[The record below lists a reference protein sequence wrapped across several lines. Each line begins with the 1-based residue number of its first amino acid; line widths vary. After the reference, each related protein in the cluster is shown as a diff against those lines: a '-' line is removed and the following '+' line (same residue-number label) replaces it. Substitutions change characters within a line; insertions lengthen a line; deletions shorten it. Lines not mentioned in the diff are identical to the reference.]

1 MATRKVLGLDLGVG
15 SIGWALLQ
23 MDDDKPQQIV
33 ALGSRIV
40 PISNDDSDQFQKGQA
55 ITKNADRTQRRT
67 ARKGYD
73 RYQQRRTLLT
83 EALRQRNMLP
93 QRMDENVIDLWHL
106 RARAAS
112 EQISLTELG
121 RVLYHI
127 NQKRG
132 YKHAKADNSGD
143 KKQTD
148 YVKEVNGR
156 FEALHAMGKTLGQYF
171 YEQLRDTA
179 VKNDKGGVYYTFR
192 IRGLVYPRKAY
203 IEEFEQIMRVQQQ
216 YYPEVLTDAFIK
228 DLRDGIIFYQR
239 PLKSC
244 KHLVGYCE
252 FEKKEYTRADGK
264 KYISGPKCAP
274 RTSPLAQLCAMWE
287 MVNNIT
293 LTNKNNEKFVM
304 TLEQRQKMVD
314 FLNEHEKMG
323 LNDMRKILDITQKDG
338 WWAGKAIGKGL
349 KGNSTL
355 AQIRKALNGKYE
367 DLLQMKLEYED
378 SQVDISTGELIQA
391 VSPKVENT
399 PLFRLWHVL
408 YSIDNEDELRKTLIK
423 QFGIT
428 DEAVLEALC
437 QIDFVKPGYANKSH
451 KFIRRLLPYLMEGY
465 QYSEACE
472 MIGVN
477 HSNSLTKEQNAA
489 RVLLE
494 KLPLL
499 EKNALRQPVIE
510 KILNQ
515 MINVVNALRERYGE
529 IDEIRVEL
537 ARELK
542 QSKDEREGTYKRN
555 NENERENKTISD
567 RLKEEGLTPTRNRIQ
582 RYKMWRQFDK
592 LCPYCGETITDAEFK
607 NGEAEIEHI
616 IPQSVLFDDSFS
628 NKILAHHKCNS
639 DKNNLTAREY
649 MEQKGEAE
657 VTRYINLMNKAKED
671 GKISKTKWEH
681 LLWRKEDIPQD
692 FIDRQL
698 RQSQYIARKA
708 VEILKAG
715 YRNVYTTSGNVTDFL
730 RSEWGYNEV
739 LELLNLPRY
748 KEVDDMTE
756 WNEAKHRES
765 IIGWTKRMDHRHH
778 AIDAVTIAQTSQSVI
793 QRLNTLNASREQM
806 FDEVQKEAAKQHFNE
821 KKSLLQKWV
830 DTQAHLPVSA
840 VKEAADGILIS
851 FRAGKRVTTPA
862 KRAVYHGGKRTVVQT
877 GLQVPRGA
885 LCEEFVYGKVDK
897 DKYVIRYSL
906 MEACG
911 KLEDIVDPT
920 IRQLIKDRLDEFK
933 GNAKEAFAE
942 PLYSSKGMPIHYVR
956 CYKNMKDSSLRP
968 VRFDK
973 QGNPIGYSLMKNNH
987 HVAIYKDRSGKYQ
1000 EQVVSFWDAV
1010 ERKHYGVPVVIDDPK
1025 SVWDNLI
1032 NSDLPQEFLET
1043 LPHDDWQFVVS
1054 MQQNEMFIL
1063 GMEDG
1068 EYAAAM
1074 ENKDYQTLNK
1084 YLYRVQKLGA
1094 GIYYFRYHTETSV
1107 DDKYNDKLNPT
1118 ISIKLLKLKRIA
1130 SIGSL
1135 FAQHPHKVRI
1145 NILGEI
1151 TEL

>member
-23 MDDDKPQQIV
+23 MDNDKPQQIV

-143 KKQTD
+143 SKQTK
-148 YVKEVNGR
+148 YVEEVNGR
-156 FEALHAMGKTLGQYF
+156 FEALHATGKTLGQYF

-179 VKNDKGGVYYTFR
+179 VKNNNGGVYYTFR

-203 IEEFEQIMRVQQQ
+203 IEEFEQIMRTQQQ
-216 YYPEVLTDAFIK
+216 YYPDVLTDAFIK

-252 FEKKEYTRADGK
+252 FEKKEFTRADGK

-293 LTNKNNEKFVM
+293 LTNKNNETFLM

-323 LNDMRKILDITQKDG
+323 LKDMQKILGITQKDG

-355 AQIRKALNGKYE
+355 EQIRKALGGKYH
-367 DLLQMKLEYED
+367 DLLQMELEYED

-391 VSPKVENT
+391 VSPEVENT

-408 YSIDNEDELRKTLIK
+408 YSIDNEDELRKALIK

-428 DEAVLEALC
+428 DEAVLDALC
-437 QIDFVKPGYANKSH
+437 QIDFVKPGYTNKSH

-465 QYSEACE
+465 KYSEACE

-477 HSNSLTKEQNAA
+477 HSNSLTKEQNEA

-582 RYKMWRQFDK
+582 RYKMWQQFDK
-592 LCPYCGETITDAEFK
+592 YCPYCGQLITDAEFK

-657 VTRYINLMNKAKED
+657 VTRYINLVNKAKED

-681 LLWRKEDIPQD
+681 LLWRKADIPQD
-692 FIDRQL
+692 FIERQL

-715 YRNVYTTSGNVTDFL
+715 YRHVYTTSGNVTDFL

-748 KEVDDMTE
+748 NEVDDMTE

-806 FDEVQKEAAKQHFNE
+806 FDEVQKEAAEQHFNE

-885 LCEEFVYGKVDK
+885 LSEETVYGKQG
-897 DKYVIRYSL
+897 DKYVVKYPLTHPSMKPENI
-906 MEACG
+906 
-911 KLEDIVDPT
+911 IDPT
-920 IRQLIKDRLDEFK
+920 IQQLVIDRIKANG
-933 GNAKEAFAE
+933 GNQKTAFAE
-942 PLYSSKGMPIHYVR
+942 SLYSAKGMEIKSVR
-956 CYKNMKDSSLRP
+956 CYTGLKDESMRA
-968 VRFDK
+968 VRCNE
-973 QGNPIGYSLMKNNH
+973 QGEGIGFVKTGNNH
-987 HVAIYKDRSGKYQ
+987 HIAIYKDKDGKYQ

-1010 ERKHYGVPVVIDDPK
+1010 ERKHYGVPVVIDNPK

-1063 GMEDG
+1063 GMEDS
-1068 EYAAAM
+1068 EYTTAM

-1084 YLYRVQKLGA
+1084 YLYRMQKVKLSD
-1094 GIYYFRYHTETSV
+1094 YYFRYHVETSV
-1107 DDKYNDKLNPT
+1107 DDKYDGKENLQRSKDLRKLMRLT
-1118 ISIKLLKLKRIA
+1118 SIKA
-1130 SIGSL
+1130 F

-1151 TEL
+1151 SEL